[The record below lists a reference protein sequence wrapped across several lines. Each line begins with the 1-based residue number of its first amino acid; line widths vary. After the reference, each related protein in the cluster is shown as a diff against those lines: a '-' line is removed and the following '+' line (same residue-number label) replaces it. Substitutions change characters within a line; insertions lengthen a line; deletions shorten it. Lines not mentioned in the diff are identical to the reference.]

1 MSPPPRRRLS
11 DLPEHHPETR
21 ESALEVLVDELR
33 RIAGAEAEL
42 REEAERVAAAEQELR
57 EEAQRLRREGSDN
70 FRRYRRRSIVAIAVV
85 SIVAAFS
92 CWQAIQTASDVRDG
106 AIIARTD
113 LARAGADVALTGCQ
127 ADRDT
132 RTGIRTFV
140 AVSAPK
146 LSDRVAAAFPP
157 RDCAAEVAP
166 LLERIGR

>member
-1 MSPPPRRRLS
+1 MNHHRRRHS
-11 DLPEHHPETR
+11 DDYRPESR
-21 ESALEVLVDELR
+21 EAALEALIGKFREL
-33 RIAGAEAEL
+33 AEAEADL
-42 REEAERVAAAEQELR
+42 RAESE
-57 EEAQRLRREGSDN
+57 RLRREGSDN

-92 CWQAIQTASDVRDG
+92 CWQAVRTAREVRTG

-132 RTGIRTFV
+132 RNGIRTFV
-140 AVSAPK
+140 AVAAPK
-146 LSDRVAAAFPP
+146 LTDRVAAAFPP
-157 RDCAAEVAP
+157 RDCAAEIQP